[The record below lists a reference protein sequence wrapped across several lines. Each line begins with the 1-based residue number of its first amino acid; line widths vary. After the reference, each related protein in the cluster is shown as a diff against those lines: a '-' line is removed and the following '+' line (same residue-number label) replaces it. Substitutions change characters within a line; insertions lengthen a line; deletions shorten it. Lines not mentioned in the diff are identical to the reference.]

1 MLPVLSEED
10 GTSRPLDANRD
21 IAVDARDEPDQ
32 LLERKAVE
40 PPMAQVRD
48 APLMS
53 AEKAGSM
60 RLTPAANPRD
70 DELRQLALEHG
81 DWIVPLHTVQ
91 YCANAARRPY
101 RDLSARSTALQD
113 RRQAHKAR
121 AGAGSEGA
129 AMAMLP
135 SGRDA

>member
-1 MLPVLSEED
+1 M
-10 GTSRPLDANRD
+10 SRSPISPGGRVCRLRRIAIALDAS
-21 IAVDARDEPDQ
+21 DEPDQ

-48 APLMS
+48 APLIG

-60 RLTPAANPRD
+60 RLTPAAHPCD
-70 DELRQLALEHG
+70 DELRQLVLERG

-101 RDLSARSTALQD
+101 RDLSARSTLL
-113 RRQAHKAR
+113 
-121 AGAGSEGA
+121 
-129 AMAMLP
+129 LP
-135 SGRDA
+135 R